1 VTSIRSRG
9 DTLVRSNLV
18 VATGTALSR
27 VTGLLRVVAL
37 AVVLGQ
43 NPLTDAYK
51 LANET
56 PNIVYDLLIGGVL
69 SATLV
74 PLFATFDEADDREST
89 NVVLTVSVLAIAAL
103 TVVAVVAAP
112 LIFRLYSL
120 NTSSDVDAD
129 MFRSVGTTLTRVF
142 LVQILFYGLVGL
154 ASAFLNSR
162 RRFFAAAWSPI
173 AANVVIIAVTL
184 SLPDAPLGEW
194 QLADVLT
201 DDRLRLTL
209 GLGATLGIASMA
221 LILVPAMLRTG
232 FAFRPILNFRHP
244 VVGQLVRLSTWTFG
258 FVVANQVALVV
269 IRNLTDPG
277 SGDASAY
284 FNAFTFFVLPHGLL
298 AVSIATT
305 FQPEL
310 ARAVARHDRP
320 SFVDAASLG
329 LRITALLTI
338 PAGVGM
344 FVLRR
349 PLVGALLQHGDFEAV
364 DATATS
370 RALAGLAL
378 GLGAFSIYLFTLRG
392 FYAHKDTRTPFVVNV
407 VENVLNIAIAVVLV
421 GRYGVLGLGLAF
433 ALAYVISAIFALGV
447 LGNKVAGFAPRAI
460 GRSLTPMVLA
470 AALMGEAVWFV
481 SRQVGGD
488 VGIDA
493 VVRVIVGTIV
503 GIAVYLGVLVAVG
516 VPELDFLR
524 RRLRAALGSGA

>member
-1 VTSIRSRG
+1 VTRTPSSN
-9 DTLVRSNLV
+9 LLKSNLV

-27 VTGLLRVVAL
+27 ITGLLRVVAL

-74 PLFATFDEADDREST
+74 PLFTTFDEDDDAEST

-129 MFRSVGTTLTRVF
+129 VFRSVGTTLTRIF
-142 LVQILFYGLVGL
+142 LVQIFFYGLVGL

-173 AANVVIIAVTL
+173 AANVVIIAATL
-184 SLPDAPLGEW
+184 SLPDAPLDEW
-194 QLADVLT
+194 QLGDVLT

-221 LILVPAMLRTG
+221 VILIPAMLRTG
-232 FAFRPILNFRHP
+232 FSFRPMMNFRHP
-244 VVGQLVRLSTWTFG
+244 AVGRLVRLSTWTFG
-258 FVVANQVALVV
+258 FVVANQFALVV
-269 IRNLTDPG
+269 VRNLSDPG

-310 ARAVARHDRP
+310 ARSVARRNRP
-320 SFVDAASLG
+320 AFIDATSLG
-329 LRITALLTI
+329 LRLTALLTI
-338 PAGVGM
+338 PAGVGL

-349 PLVGALLQHGDFEAV
+349 PLVGALFQHGDFEAA
-364 DATATS
+364 DAASTS
-370 RALAGLAL
+370 RALAGLSL
-378 GLGAFSIYLFTLRG
+378 GLGAFSIYLFALRG

-407 VENVLNIAIAVVLV
+407 VENMLNIVFAFVLV

-433 ALAYVISAIFALGV
+433 ALAYIVSAILALAV
-447 LGNKVAGFAPRAI
+447 LGNKVTGFSALPI
-460 GRSLTPMVLA
+460 GRSLVPMMLA
-470 AALMGEAVWFV
+470 SALMGEAVWYV
-481 SRQVGGD
+481 ARQVGGD

-493 VVRVIVGTIV
+493 AVRLVVGAVV
-503 GIAVYLGVLVAVG
+503 GIVVYLGLLVALG
-516 VPELDFLR
+516 VPELDFIR
-524 RRLRAALGSGA
+524 RRLPAGFGRHD